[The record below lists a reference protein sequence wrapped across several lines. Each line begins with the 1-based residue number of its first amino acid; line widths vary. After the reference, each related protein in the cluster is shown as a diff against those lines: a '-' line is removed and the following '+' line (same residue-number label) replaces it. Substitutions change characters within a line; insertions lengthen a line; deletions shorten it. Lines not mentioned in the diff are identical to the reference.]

1 MKYQNILV
9 KLIIM
14 YKHFNDVRILFQRCF
29 FRVMCVFCPNH
40 CSVVLR
46 ASLVKCMRSIAETYR
61 HEVLETALPEVL
73 FASLVELMTVTQ
85 PGELGGWR
93 GG

>member
-1 MKYQNILV
+1 MMLG
-9 KLIIM
+9 
-14 YKHFNDVRILFQRCF
+14 FRSNDVF
-29 FRVMCVFCPNH
+29 FNLRVMCVFCP
-40 CSVVLR
+40 SVVLR

-61 HEVLETALPEVL
+61 HEVLETALPETL

-85 PGELGGWR
+85 PGELGGGR